1 MLSAAEYRR
10 YARHLSIPEFGREGQ
25 ERLKA
30 ARILCVGAGGLGSP
44 VLMHLA
50 AAGVGRLGIV
60 DADCVDESNLQ
71 RQLLFGTADVGRKKV
86 EAAAARLGDLNPH
99 IEIIAHEARFTRDN
113 AEELLADYDVL
124 IDGTD
129 NFPTRYLCNDAAVRA
144 GKPNVHGAVQRF
156 EGQVS
161 VFAPH
166 LGGPCYRCLFPQ
178 PPAPGTVPS
187 CAEAGVL
194 GVLPGFI
201 GLLQATEALKLV
213 AGLGQPLI
221 GRLLHIDALTMR
233 FREIKLRRDPDCAL
247 CGESPTLTE
256 LPDYEAFCGATC
268 QSGATDYDMT
278 VQEFDALRR
287 SGEPHLL
294 IDVREPDE
302 LHICRFP
309 ESKNIPLG
317 ELPERLGEI
326 DSGSRIIVH
335 CHTGGRSARA
345 VTFLRQ
351 RGFSRAENLAGGIA
365 AWSKE
370 IDPRVPTY

>member
-10 YARHLSIPEFGREGQ
+10 YARHLTIPEFGREGQ

-50 AAGVGRLGIV
+50 AAGIGRLGIV
-60 DADCVDESNLQ
+60 DADTVDESNLQ
-71 RQLLFGTADVGRKKV
+71 RQLLFGTSDVGRKKV
-86 EAAAARLGDLNPH
+86 EAAAARLRDLNPH
-99 IEIIAHEARFTRDN
+99 INIVAHEARFTRDN
-113 AEELLADYDVL
+113 AKELIDDYDVL

-129 NFPTRYLCNDAAVRA
+129 NFQTRYLCNDAAVMA

-178 PPAPGTVPS
+178 PPPHGTVPS

-213 AGLGQPLI
+213 TGLGQPLI
-221 GRLLHIDALTMR
+221 GRLLHVDALTMR

-247 CGESPTLTE
+247 CGDSPTLTA
-256 LPDYEAFCGATC
+256 LPDYEAFCGPVC
-268 QSGATDYDMT
+268 QAGVTSHDIS
-278 VQEFDALRR
+278 VREFDELRR
-287 SGEPHLL
+287 SGEPHLVL
-294 IDVREPDE
+294 DVREPDE
-302 LHICRFP
+302 LFICRFP
-309 ESKNIPLG
+309 ESRNIPLG
-317 ELPERLGEI
+317 QLPERLGEL
-326 DSGSRIIVH
+326 DRSSRIVVH
-335 CHTGGRSARA
+335 CKTGGRSARA
-345 VTFLRQ
+345 VDLLRQ
-351 RGFSRAENLAGGIA
+351 RGFSRAENLAGGIT

-370 IDPRVPTY
+370 IDPTVPVY